1 MSYSLHDSQGNHVGQ
16 VASVG
21 GMNDLLDFTA
31 RIGAWGPLN
40 DFLNSG
46 KTSNIPGVMQEI
58 SQFAPYATDANVR
71 DTLQNLKQQ
80 LEKVKGSAIIVD

>member
-1 MSYSLHDSQGNHVGQ
+1 L
-16 VASVG
+16 
-21 GMNDLLDFTA
+21 
-31 RIGAWGPLN
+31 
-40 DFLNSG
+40 G
-46 KTSNIPGVMQEI
+46 KTSNIPGVMHEI